1 MDVVFTLPAPVFTTP
16 DDSPMYI
23 SENEGGSVSVT
34 WVMLNRYD
42 SDTLTGACN
51 ITGECNAS
59 TDLETM
65 SEIDWYSLTSEIDG
79 VVREIYN
86 GSEATTVIHLEP
98 GQHRLRVK
106 AYSGLNGAESE
117 YSDSTFVIVEESS
130 SNFPLTLGAI
140 VTLMILV
147 IGGFSFSKKSL
158 RIGSEMMEKGV

>member
-1 MDVVFTLPAPVFTTP
+1 
-16 DDSPMYI
+16 
-23 SENEGGSVSVT
+23 
-34 WVMLNRYD
+34 
-42 SDTLTGACN
+42 
-51 ITGECNAS
+51 
-59 TDLETM
+59 M